1 VIEKGNRRSTIE
13 RQIGKERDD
22 MNLNNRMIS
31 MTLPAEAEFID
42 VVRLTLYGVCTKAGF
57 SYEEIEDM
65 KVAVAEACN
74 NVVVHAYEPGNN
86 GQMEVRFELIE
97 YGLRITVKDEGQ
109 SFNFYEKASL
119 AQSLHDKS
127 LEEAQVGGLGI
138 YLMQALM
145 DEVEVN
151 SEGGTE
157 VILTKR
163 LSKSEEMV

>member
-1 VIEKGNRRSTIE
+1 MILENRTVC
-13 RQIGKERDD
+13 
-22 MNLNNRMIS
+22 L
-31 MTLPAEAEFID
+31 TLPAEAEFVD
-42 VVRLTLYGVCTKAGF
+42 VVRLTLYGLGTKAGF
-57 SYEEIEDM
+57 SFEEIEDM

-74 NVVVHAYEPGNN
+74 NVVVHAYEPGYS

-97 YGLRITVKDEGQ
+97 HGLRITVKDQGS
-109 SFNFYEKASL
+109 SFNFPEKAMQ
-119 AQSLHDKS
+119 AQSLHDQS
-127 LEEAQVGGLGI
+127 LEQAKVGGLGI

-145 DEVEVN
+145 DDVEVN

>member
-1 VIEKGNRRSTIE
+1 
-13 RQIGKERDD
+13 
-22 MNLNNRMIS
+22 MNLENRKVT

-42 VVRLTLYGVCTKAGF
+42 VVRLTLYGLCTKVGF
-57 SYEEIEDM
+57 SYEEIEDL

-74 NVVVHAYEPGNN
+74 NVVVHAYEPSSIGM
-86 GQMEVRFELIE
+86 MEVHFELIE
-97 YGLRITVKDEGQ
+97 DGLRITVKDQGH
-109 SFNFYEKASL
+109 SFNFSEKAPQ
-119 AQSLHDKS
+119 AHSLHDKS

-145 DEVEVN
+145 DDVEVN